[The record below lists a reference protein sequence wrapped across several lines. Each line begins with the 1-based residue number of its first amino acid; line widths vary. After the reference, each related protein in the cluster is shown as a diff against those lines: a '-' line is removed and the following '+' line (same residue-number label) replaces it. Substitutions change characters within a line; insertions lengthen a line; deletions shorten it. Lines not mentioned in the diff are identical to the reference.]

1 MLSGFSREPVYIL
14 FALCM
19 HAAYSQVP
27 LKGWIC
33 LPLSTRTPFNRLFRQ
48 PAGLSLL
55 RPHVAPASSNGILT
69 VSSICFAL
77 RLIIRARLTL
87 IRFYPDPIN
96 VDQETLVFRRG
107 GFSPPLSLLIPTF
120 AFPNTPT
127 KVNLYLLRIWNAP
140 LPLILSIHCFGK
152 CFMPDYYPCPIP
164 RLVSC
169 YALFK

>member
-33 LPLSTRTPFNRLFRQ
+33 LPLSSRTPFNRLFRQ

-55 RPHVAPASSNGILT
+55 RPHIAPASSNGILT

-87 IRFYPDPIN
+87 IR
-96 VDQETLVFRRG
+96 
-107 GFSPPLSLLIPTF
+107 PLSLLIPTF

-127 KVNLYLLRIWNAP
+127 GIDPDLLRFWNAP
-140 LPLILSIHCFGK
+140 LPLIAQSTASVNAL
-152 CFMPDYYPCPIP
+152 CPIIIHA
-164 RLVSC
+164 RSLD
-169 YALFK
+169 

>member
-19 HAAYSQVP
+19 HAAYCQVP

-55 RPHVAPASSNGILT
+55 RPHIAPASSNGILT
-69 VSSICFAL
+69 VSSICFA
-77 RLIIRARLTL
+77 
-87 IRFYPDPIN
+87 PDPIN

-127 KVNLYLLRIWNAP
+127 KVNLYLLRFWNAP

>member
-19 HAAYSQVP
+19 HAAYFQVP

-33 LPLSTRTPFNRLFRQ
+33 LPLSSRTPFNRLFRQ

-55 RPHVAPASSNGILT
+55 RPHIAPASSNGILT
-69 VSSICFAL
+69 VSSIC
-77 RLIIRARLTL
+77 
-87 IRFYPDPIN
+87 YPDPIN

-127 KVNLYLLRIWNAP
+127 GIDPDLLRLWNAP
-140 LPLILSIHCFGK
+140 LPSITRSTASVNAL
-152 CFMPDYYPCPIP
+152 CPIIIHA
-164 RLVSC
+164 RSLD
-169 YALFK
+169 